1 MPAIKPKIDYVKE
14 LTNIFNP
21 LTEEQQAIF
30 FNEIKK
36 MYKQKIEMKNYLLS
50 VKKDIE
56 LDKDIVKFD
65 NNEDG
70 FDYLESLIK
79 CE

>member
-50 VKKDIE
+50 VRKDIE